1 MEETGRL
8 WTQCLDLVKLYIN
21 ITNTTGLTPYETLF
35 ERPYRLPQVKNQ
47 WEIDEEANIADYMRN
62 KKQNKNRNKLMKIL
76 LFPSRKS
83 N

>member
-1 MEETGRL
+1 METMFRPGKK
-8 WTQCLDLVKLYIN
+8 KLYID
-21 ITNTTGLTPYETLF
+21 ITTGLTPYEILF
-35 ERPYRLPQVKNQ
+35 ERPYRLPQFKNQ
-47 WEIDEEANIADYMRN
+47 WEIDEEANLADYMRN